1 MTSLPDSANDD
12 QAVESATPVWHAPT
26 PERLRFEILDT
37 LSLAYDRASG
47 QTHLLAS
54 PLPELLE
61 LLAAGPATTA
71 ALVVA
76 AAPILAGRPPA
87 GAAAAAPPPVA
98 AASGPAEM
106 GAGGPGLRP
115 PPIWSR
121 AWPMRST

>member
-12 QAVESATPVWHAPT
+12 QAVESSTPVWHAPT

-71 ALVVA
+71 ALEARMADAFDLGDQPVGPLIAERLAELA
-76 AAPILAGRPPA
+76 A
-87 GAAAAAPPPVA
+87 
-98 AASGPAEM
+98 M
-106 GAGGPGLRP
+106 GLVEAR
-115 PPIWSR
+115 
-121 AWPMRST
+121 